1 MRRGVHLLHLRW
13 RLLLLL
19 YQLHLHWHLW
29 SRWNSVLRLA
39 DTVHGA
45 ATVRLSIV
53 IDLLLATTRR
63 TTSSSRGQHHVLLAG
78 VDRVRTTA
86 RIG

>member
-1 MRRGVHLLHLRW
+1 M
-13 RLLLLL
+13 

-45 ATVRLSIV
+45 ASVRLSI
-53 IDLLLATTRR
+53 IINLLLAGTTRW
-63 TTSSSRGQHHVLLAG
+63 TTATATSSSGGQHHVLLAG

>member
-1 MRRGVHLLHLRW
+1 MRWGVHLLHLRW

-39 DTVHGA
+39 DPVHGA
-45 ATVRLSIV
+45 ASVRLSIV
-53 IDLLLATTRR
+53 INLLLTTRWS
-63 TTSSSRGQHHVLLAG
+63 TTSSSWGQHHVLLAG

-86 RIG
+86 RVG